1 VGIFW
6 VFIFQL
12 LGLIFGTVLFIFY
25 FSIAVFA
32 PRSSYS
38 FSTAKKSNQKMPP
51 RQLRPCKKT
60 QGFPLKCGDYHA
72 APELA
77 KGAQTAGSDGS

>member
-1 VGIFW
+1 VISTALSFIYFGIVG
-6 VFIFQL
+6 L
-12 LGLIFGTVLFIFY
+12 
-25 FSIAVFA
+25 A
-32 PRSSYS
+32 PLASYS

-60 QGFPLKCGDYHA
+60 QGFPLKCGPYHA

-77 KGAQTAGSDGS
+77 KGAQTAGSEGP